1 MKRQSIFFLCLLA
14 AGGLFFLCTC
24 KSNTSTSG
32 DVGTPAFSGNRLPQD
47 PFELCYIS
55 KDSFQAWFSF
65 NRISQDGPVT
75 PANSV
80 LFPHNDNCDF
90 YQWGERM
97 FLWMTSAAPD
107 YGIGENVLES
117 PVFYTVVGDSLV
129 AHQPGIP
136 LAARSALQKNGPN
149 RLPVY
154 TDGKGAFY
162 EVQFHKPGEKV
173 FVKTAAG
180 QIVELGPVQ
189 KNPAGQVLLKGKNG
203 QSLENVTFVTTLD
216 HPGHVLHGFSTPGGP
231 VFLDNNAKP
240 INTYINQATGDAL
253 MARNGSLVYYIT
265 LVNDMYAF
273 YRSAVADTKSKYH
286 MSGIH
291 FPTDSLSR
299 DSITAYARSIGYKAP
314 ADSNALT
321 IEVKSSWVLADSLT
335 DLNTK
340 DYVTIDA
347 IVPTY
352 KKINDR
358 LWVPLS
364 QKRVRLAMVGIH
376 IVGSVAGHPEMVWAT
391 FEHDNNTP
399 DTTYQ
404 YYNASRQVI
413 TVPADTGKWRFSSA
427 DGAPYNISHISVGDD
442 GYSLRADSIYTI
454 SPSNTQ
460 RSAPFGVAFTGTP
473 NQQYSDSIPA
483 VSNSEIIGINNAI
496 INQIPGN
503 DVRKR
508 YHLIG
513 ATWTFGGTAPSGR
526 VYRLD
531 TTAGSSIGTSVLAN
545 STMETYIQRDT
556 TSCFTCHSNH
566 NSLLPGHLSHIF
578 GSIHPLVPKQH

>member
-1 MKRQSIFFLCLLA
+1 MKRQSLFLLCLLS
-14 AGGLFFLCTC
+14 AGVLFFLCTC
-24 KSNTSTSG
+24 NSNSPAGG
-32 DVGTPAFSGNRLPQD
+32 DVGSAAYSVNRLPQD
-47 PFELCYIS
+47 PFQLCYIS
-55 KDSFQAWFSF
+55 KDSFQAWFSL
-65 NRISQDGPVT
+65 NRISEDGAVT

-97 FLWMTSAAPD
+97 FLWVTSAAPD

-129 AHQPGIP
+129 AHRPGIP
-136 LAARSALQKNGPN
+136 LTARSALQKNGPN

-154 TDGKGAFY
+154 TDGKGAFF

-173 FVKTAAG
+173 LVKTATG

-189 KNPAGQVLLKGKNG
+189 KNPTGQVLLKSKNG
-203 QSLENVTFVTTLD
+203 QSLENVTFVTKLEN
-216 HPGHVLHGFSTPGGP
+216 PGHVLHGFNTPGGT

-240 INTYINQATGDAL
+240 IDSYINQATGDEL

-265 LVNDMYAF
+265 FVNDMYAF
-273 YRSAVADTKSKYH
+273 YRSAVSDINSKYH
-286 MSGIH
+286 MSGVH

-299 DSITAYARSIGYKAP
+299 DSIIAYARSIGYKAP

-321 IEVKSSWVLADSLT
+321 IEIKSSWVLADSLT
-335 DLNTK
+335 DINTK
-340 DYVTIDA
+340 NYVTIDA
-347 IVPTY
+347 VIPTY
-352 KKINDR
+352 NKVSDT
-358 LWVPLS
+358 LWVPVS

-391 FEHDNNTP
+391 FEHENNTP

-404 YYNASRQVI
+404 YMNANRQII

-427 DGAPYNISHISVGDD
+427 TGAPFNISHIRTADNGDTLY
-442 GYSLRADSIYTI
+442 GHNNKPI

-460 RSAPFGVAFTGTP
+460 RPAPFGVAFTGRP

-483 VSNSEIIGINNAI
+483 VSNAEIIGINNAI

-513 ATWTFGGTAPSGR
+513 ATWTFGGTAPSGN
-526 VYRLD
+526 VYPVD
-531 TTAGSSIGTSVLAN
+531 TAAGSSIGTSILAN
-545 STMETYIQRDT
+545 STMETYVQLNT
-556 TSCFTCHSNH
+556 TSCFSCHNYK
-566 NSLLPGHLSHIF
+566 NSLQPAALSHIF
-578 GSIHPLVPKQH
+578 GTMQRLAPGKH